1 MFYIISLISM
11 ISGLSQEFASGIV
24 LEESVGEI
32 REISHEISQVG
43 RTLPFGNASGCAT
56 PAWRRRKHTDS

>member
-1 MFYIISLISM
+1 M
-11 ISGLSQEFASGIV
+11 ISGLPQEFASGIV
-24 LEESVGEI
+24 LEDSVGEK
-32 REISHEISQVG
+32 REISREISQVG